1 MTKQVQTQTTSS
13 GIGISTVL
21 VIVFLV
27 LKLVGVIDWSWW
39 WVFSP
44 WWITGSIICSFFLIT
59 LLVVGVIFTVIGI
72 KDKKK

>member
-21 VIVFLV
+21 VIVFLI

-39 WVFSP
+39 WNY
-44 WWITGSIICSFFLIT
+44 WWIIFNYSIDCRDSIYASS
-59 LLVVGVIFTVIGI
+59 
-72 KDKKK
+72 